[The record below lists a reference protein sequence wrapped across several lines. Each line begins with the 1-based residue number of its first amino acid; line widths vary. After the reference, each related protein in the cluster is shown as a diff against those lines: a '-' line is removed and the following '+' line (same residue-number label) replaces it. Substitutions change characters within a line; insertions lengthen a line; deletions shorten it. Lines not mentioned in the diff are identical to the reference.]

1 MLLVVLA
8 TLIHSLSF
16 SQDDTN
22 KVVLDFEIGKL
33 IALDLEE
40 LDRLVVVDSVNTVK
54 IQNLT
59 RQVQILEEVSGD
71 KSNQISLLY
80 DSTEILKAQLEAEKL
95 NKPKS
100 KWLTWSL
107 AVLGAFGAG
116 YIIAQ

>member
-1 MLLVVLA
+1 MLTPLVC
-8 TLIHSLSF
+8 F
-16 SQDDTN
+16 SQDGTEN

-40 LDRLVVVDSVNTVK
+40 LDRLIVVDSVNTVK
-54 IQNLT
+54 IQNLD
-59 RQVQILEEVSGD
+59 RQVNILEEVSKG

-80 DSTEILKAQLEAEKL
+80 DTNQILKAQLEAEKL

-107 AVLGAFGAG
+107 AVLAAFGTG
-116 YIIAQ
+116 YILGQ